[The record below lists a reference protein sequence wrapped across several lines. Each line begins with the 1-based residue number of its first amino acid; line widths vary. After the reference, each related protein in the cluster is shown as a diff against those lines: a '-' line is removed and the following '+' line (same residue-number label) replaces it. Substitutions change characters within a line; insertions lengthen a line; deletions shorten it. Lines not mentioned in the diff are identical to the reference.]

1 MSTFRFYAEE
11 FRRAL
16 NLYSET
22 PDELVEAAREGRL
35 DQELSRWL
43 TPDNEN
49 FPEEFLAASGA
60 RRIAAIMRRFK
71 PENV

>member
-1 MSTFRFYAEE
+1 MSTFRAYAEE
-11 FRRAL
+11 FRRVL

-43 TPDNEN
+43 TPDDEN
-49 FPEEFLAASGA
+49 FPEEFIAASGA
-60 RRIAAIMRRFK
+60 RRIAAITRRFK

>member
-1 MSTFRFYAEE
+1 MSTFRSYAEE

-43 TPDNEN
+43 TPDDEN
-49 FPEEFLAASGA
+49 FPGRVYRGK
-60 RRIAAIMRRFK
+60 RRSPNRCNHAAIQA
-71 PENV
+71 

>member
-1 MSTFRFYAEE
+1 MSTFRSYAEE

-43 TPDNEN
+43 TPDDEN
-49 FPEEFLAASGA
+49 FPEEFLTASSA

>member
-1 MSTFRFYAEE
+1 MSTFRSYAEE

-43 TPDNEN
+43 TPDDEN
-49 FPEEFLAASGA
+49 FPEEFIAASGA
-60 RRIAAIMRRFK
+60 RRIAAIMRRFN

>member
-1 MSTFRFYAEE
+1 MSAFRSYAEE

-43 TPDNEN
+43 TPDDEN

>member
-1 MSTFRFYAEE
+1 MSTFRSYAEE
-11 FRRAL
+11 FRRVL

-43 TPDNEN
+43 TPDDEN
-49 FPEEFLAASGA
+49 FPEEFIAASGA
-60 RRIAAIMRRFK
+60 RRIAAIMRHFK

>member
-1 MSTFRFYAEE
+1 MSTFRSYAEE

-16 NLYSET
+16 K
-22 PDELVEAAREGRL
+22 
-35 DQELSRWL
+35 LSRWL
-43 TPDNEN
+43 TPDDEN
-49 FPEEFLAASGA
+49 FPEEFIAASGA